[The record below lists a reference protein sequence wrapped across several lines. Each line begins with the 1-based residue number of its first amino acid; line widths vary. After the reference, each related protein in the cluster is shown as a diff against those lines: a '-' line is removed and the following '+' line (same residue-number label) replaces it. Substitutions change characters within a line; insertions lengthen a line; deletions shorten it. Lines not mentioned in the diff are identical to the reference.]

1 MMIWPRPIVEASS
14 DDEPERGGAWSLP
27 DPYTVGLN
35 VDDRSYRQPLLLKP
49 DRACR
54 SRRLLY
60 QREFE
65 LARKVE
71 DATTRASAASHTSP

>member
-1 MMIWPRPIVEASS
+1 MKVWPKPIMEASS
-14 DDEPERGGAWSLP
+14 DDEPERGGVWSPP
-27 DPYTVGLN
+27 DPHTAELN
-35 VDDRSYRQPLLLKP
+35 VDDRSYRQPLPLKP

-54 SRRLLY
+54 SRRLLC

-71 DATTRASAASHTSP
+71 DVTARASAASHASP